1 MGNLGEEYMTTP
13 TSFSDA
19 SSASATAAGTYMQNL
34 LRELPN
40 GVLNGVTV
48 TADSQTD
55 STYTITF
62 TDPHTSATPSLIQV
76 VHWNTVGAATASNQF
91 TGGDADLG
99 FFPLAS
105 SYLGAASTIPAIART
120 VAGDKLSIEC
130 AGRGACDYD
139 SGLCEC
145 FSGYTD
151 EACATQTALI

>member
-1 MGNLGEEYMTTP
+1 MG
-13 TSFSDA
+13 A

-76 VHWNTVGAATASNQF
+76 VHWNTVGATS
-91 TGGDADLG
+91 
-99 FFPLAS
+99 P
-105 SYLGAASTIPAIART
+105 IPAIART